1 MRGFVQNIIVG
12 GGWVMSSSSSELF
25 LEDFDLDLPAFV
37 FPELFA
43 GVGGV
48 RRSDNVSS
56 GGLQRR

>member
-1 MRGFVQNIIVG
+1 
-12 GGWVMSSSSSELF
+12 MSSSSSELF